1 MTGQFPVRPR
11 AVRLTHSRIPLIMR
25 RCGRDESY
33 WEELINEAISDN
45 TSYYVVI
52 NYPDSAFYTT
62 FVIATGEFLREHY
75 EFDERAIETWFTKLY
90 AK

>member
-11 AVRLTHSRIPLIMR
+11 AVRLTHSRIPIIMR

-33 WEELINEAISDN
+33 WEELINDAISDN
-45 TSYYVVI
+45 TSYYVVV
-52 NYPDSAFYTT
+52 NYPDTAFYTM

-75 EFDERAIETWFTKLY
+75 TFDERAIETWFTKLY